1 MFDTRAVESGVAHRI
16 GAAFDPDEP
25 GAEGGIE
32 EDLPEG
38 RVWGAGGRTGPRLL
52 APGAPG
58 AVPARRRPAPG
69 SLRAIAAQAD
79 APAPARERAL
89 PVPEELSGLL
99 PEGLRRGSTV
109 GVTGPGATS
118 LALATVAA
126 ASAAGS
132 WVVAVGVEDLGLAA
146 AAELGVALERLAV
159 VAPPPSTEWGTVVAA
174 LVGSVD
180 LVLVAPRERVRGADL
195 RRLEARSRE
204 RGSVLVHLG
213 DPARWPAAHDLV
225 LTVRSPRWLGVGEG
239 HGRLAARQV
248 VVEAIGRRE
257 AARARRAELLLPGE
271 GGRLAPAGGTV
282 GVVAGEG
289 ASRWAG
295 ADLEAGEADTVLR
308 PAFREVG

>member
-1 MFDTRAVESGVAHRI
+1 MFDTRAVESGAARRI

-25 GAEGGIE
+25 GPEGGIE

-38 RVWGAGGRTGPRLL
+38 RVWGAGGRTGPRLV
-52 APGAPG
+52 AA
-58 AVPARRRPAPG
+58 AAASVPARRRPAPG

-79 APAPARERAL
+79 APVPARERAL

-159 VAPPPSTEWGTVVAA
+159 VAPPPSDAWGAVVAA

-180 LVLVAPRERVRGADL
+180 LVLVAPQERVRGADL

-225 LTVRSPRWLGVGEG
+225 LTLRSPRWLGVGEG
-239 HGRLAARQV
+239 HGRLAAREV
-248 VVEAIGRRE
+248 VVEATGRRE
-257 AARARRAELLLPGE
+257 AARVRRAELLLPGD
-271 GGRLAPAGGTV
+271 GGRLATAGVTA
-282 GVVAGEG
+282 GVTAGEPP
-289 ASRWAG
+289 ARWAG
-295 ADLEAGEADTVLR
+295 ADLETGAADPVLR

>member
-1 MFDTRAVESGVAHRI
+1 MFDTRAVESGVARRI

-25 GAEGGIE
+25 GPEGAIE

-38 RVWGAGGRTGPRLL
+38 RVWGAGGRTGPRLV
-52 APGAPG
+52 APPVVAAP
-58 AVPARRRPAPG
+58 PRRRPTPG

-79 APAPARERAL
+79 APTSARERVL

-109 GVTGPGATS
+109 GITGPGATS

-159 VAPPPSTEWGTVVAA
+159 VAPPPAAEWGTVVAA

-239 HGRLAARQV
+239 HGRLAAREV
-248 VVEAIGRRE
+248 VVEAAGRRE
-257 AARARRAELLLPGE
+257 AARIRRAELLLPGE
-271 GGRLAPAGGTV
+271 GGRLALAGETA
-282 GVVAGEG
+282 GVVVGDTPA
-289 ASRWAG
+289 RWAG

-308 PAFREVG
+308 PVFREVG